1 LKEYSK
7 YLRGFTGLVGRKF
20 VGRRMN
26 KISCGCGGF
35 PTAGGICT
43 YVSGGKVCTAPVW
56 FECRFKT
63 VEPDWK
69 SFSEWVLDETEKE
82 YDLDYSLVRLK
93 ALECGLLERAQ

>member
-1 LKEYSK
+1 MIFAGCSGWFGYPAAGQSRLAC
-7 YLRGFTGLVGRKF
+7 T
-20 VGRRMN
+20 MN

-35 PTAGGICT
+35 PTAGGVCT
-43 YVSGGKVCTAPVW
+43 YVAGGGRVCKAPDW

-69 SFSEWVLDETEKE
+69 SFSNWVLDETEKE

-93 ALECGLLERAQ
+93 ALEYGLLERT